1 MKKTFAFMLS
11 ILMLLSLCACSSAAA
26 ENSAPPTASVSASAK
41 VSPPAAV
48 TVPAP
53 EKSAA
58 PVPTESSVPSET
70 PAPSPAASAE
80 SEEPNGAEKY
90 VTVYRE
96 EKGEYTDSVGNRYEY
111 SYVIP
116 KFDLDGVNVS
126 MLNDEIITKLEPIV
140 DESLLSIRDG
150 FSISILSIGY
160 EAYLNGDI
168 VSLIVSIDCDTDYV
182 TKWVWNLDVSTKEG
196 VDGDYLFSLTDM
208 GADGTKLSDV
218 TAASVGKFYDEN
230 YPDRTAKPWLESFN
244 MTMDKEN
251 LAKTQYYFD
260 AEGQLT
266 GIVKMHVPAGAGCY
280 DTDVPMTR

>member
-26 ENSAPPTASVSASAK
+26 ESSAAQTPSVSASAK

-53 EKSAA
+53 EKSVAT
-58 PVPTESSVPSET
+58 VPTESAAPSET
-70 PAPSPAASAE
+70 PAPSPAAE

-90 VTVYRE
+90 ISVYRE
-96 EKGEYTDSVGNRYEY
+96 DKGEYKDSVGNSYWY

-116 KFDLDGVNVS
+116 MFDLDGVNVS

-140 DESLLSIRDG
+140 DESLLSIKDG

-182 TKWVWNLDVSTKEG
+182 TKWVWNLDISTKEG

>member
-26 ENSAPPTASVSASAK
+26 ESSAAQTPSVSASAK

-53 EKSAA
+53 EKSVAT
-58 PVPTESSVPSET
+58 VPTESAAPSET
-70 PAPSPAASAE
+70 PAPSPAAE

-90 VTVYRE
+90 ISVYRE
-96 EKGEYTDSVGNRYEY
+96 DKGEYKDSVGNSYWY

-116 KFDLDGVNVS
+116 MFDLDGVNVS

-140 DESLLSIRDG
+140 DESLLSIKDG

-244 MTMDKEN
+244 MTMEKEN

>member
-1 MKKTFAFMLS
+1 M
-11 ILMLLSLCACSSAAA
+11 
-26 ENSAPPTASVSASAK
+26 
-41 VSPPAAV
+41 
-48 TVPAP
+48 
-53 EKSAA
+53 
-58 PVPTESSVPSET
+58 
-70 PAPSPAASAE
+70 
-80 SEEPNGAEKY
+80 
-90 VTVYRE
+90 
-96 EKGEYTDSVGNRYEY
+96 DSVGNRYEY

-116 KFDLDGVNVS
+116 MFNLDGVNVS

>member
-1 MKKTFAFMLS
+1 M
-11 ILMLLSLCACSSAAA
+11 
-26 ENSAPPTASVSASAK
+26 
-41 VSPPAAV
+41 
-48 TVPAP
+48 
-53 EKSAA
+53 
-58 PVPTESSVPSET
+58 
-70 PAPSPAASAE
+70 
-80 SEEPNGAEKY
+80 
-90 VTVYRE
+90 
-96 EKGEYTDSVGNRYEY
+96 
-111 SYVIP
+111 
-116 KFDLDGVNVS
+116 FDLDGVNVS

-160 EAYLNGDI
+160 EAYLNSDI

-230 YPDRTAKPWLESFN
+230 YPDRMAKPWLESFN
-244 MTMDKEN
+244 MTMEKEN

>member
-26 ENSAPPTASVSASAK
+26 ENSAAQTPSVSASAK
-41 VSPPAAV
+41 VSPPA
-48 TVPAP
+48 VPT

-58 PVPTESSVPSET
+58 PVPTEAPVPSET

-80 SEEPNGAEKY
+80 SEEPNPAEKY

-96 EKGEYTDSVGNRYEY
+96 EKGEYKDSVGNSYEY

-116 KFDLDGVNVS
+116 KFDLDSVNVGL
-126 MLNDEIITKLEPIV
+126 LNEEIITKLEPIV
-140 DESLLSIRDG
+140 DESLLSIKDG

>member
-26 ENSAPPTASVSASAK
+26 ENSAVPTASVSASAK

-48 TVPAP
+48 TEPAP
-53 EKSAA
+53 DKSAA
-58 PVPTESSVPSET
+58 PVPTETPVPSET

-80 SEEPNGAEKY
+80 SEEPNPAEKY

-96 EKGEYTDSVGNRYEY
+96 EKGEYKDSVGNRYEY

>member
-1 MKKTFAFMLS
+1 MKKILAFSLS

-26 ENSAPPTASVSASAK
+26 ESSAPPTASVSASAK

-53 EKSAA
+53 DPSAS
-58 PVPTESSVPSET
+58 PSPSET
-70 PAPSPAASAE
+70 PAPSPAE

-90 VTVYRE
+90 ISVYRE
-96 EKGEYTDSVGNRYEY
+96 DKGEYKDSVGNSYWY

-116 KFDLDGVNVS
+116 MFDLDSVNVG

-140 DESLLSIRDG
+140 DESLLSIEDG

-168 VSLIVSIDCDTDYV
+168 VSLIVSIDYDTDYV
-182 TKWVWNLDVSTKEG
+182 AKWVWNLDVSTKQG
-196 VDGDYLFSLTDM
+196 VDGGDLFSLTDM

-218 TAASVGKFYDEN
+218 TAASVGKYYEEN
-230 YPDRTAKPWLESFN
+230 YPDRTTKPWLEPFN

-251 LAKTQYYFD
+251 LAQTQYYFD
-260 AEGQLT
+260 ANGQLT
-266 GIVKMHVPAGAGCY
+266 GIVKIHTPAGAGFY
-280 DTDVPMTR
+280 YTDVPMTR

>member
-1 MKKTFAFMLS
+1 MKKILAFSLS

-26 ENSAPPTASVSASAK
+26 ESSAPPTASVSASAK

-53 EKSAA
+53 DPSAS
-58 PVPTESSVPSET
+58 PSPSET
-70 PAPSPAASAE
+70 PAPSPAE

-90 VTVYRE
+90 ISVYRE
-96 EKGEYTDSVGNRYEY
+96 DKGEYKDSVGNSYCY

-116 KFDLDGVNVS
+116 MFDLDGVNVT
-126 MLNDEIITKLEPIV
+126 MLNDEIATKFEPIV
-140 DESLLSIRDG
+140 DESLLSIEDG

-168 VSLIVSIDCDTDYV
+168 VSLVVSIDYDTDYV
-182 TKWVWNLDVSTKEG
+182 VKWVWNLDVSTKEG
-196 VDGDYLFSLTDM
+196 VDGDDLFALTDM

-218 TAASVGKFYDEN
+218 TAASVGKYYEDN
-230 YPDRTAKPWLESFN
+230 YPDRTTSPWLEPFN

-251 LAKTQYYFD
+251 LAQTQYYFD
-260 AEGQLT
+260 ANGQLT

-280 DTDVPMTR
+280 DTDVAMTR

>member
-26 ENSAPPTASVSASAK
+26 ENSAVPTASVSASAK
-41 VSPPAAV
+41 VSPPA
-48 TVPAP
+48 VPT

-58 PVPTESSVPSET
+58 PVPTETPVPSET
-70 PAPSPAASAE
+70 PAPSSDASK
-80 SEEPNGAEKY
+80 SEVPNGAEKY
-90 VTVYRE
+90 ISVYRE
-96 EKGEYTDSVGNRYEY
+96 DKGEYKDSVGNSYWY

-116 KFDLDGVNVS
+116 MFDLDGVNVS

>member
-1 MKKTFAFMLS
+1 MKKTFVFMLS

-26 ENSAPPTASVSASAK
+26 ENSAVPTASVSASAK

-48 TVPAP
+48 TEPAP
-53 EKSAA
+53 DKSAA
-58 PVPTESSVPSET
+58 PVPTETPVPSEA
-70 PAPSPAASAE
+70 PAPSPDASK
-80 SEEPNGAEKY
+80 SEAPNGAEKY

-96 EKGEYTDSVGNRYEY
+96 EKGEYKDSVGNRYEY

-116 KFDLDGVNVS
+116 MFDLDGVNVS

-244 MTMDKEN
+244 MTMEKEN

-280 DTDVPMTR
+280 APDGPMTR

>member
-1 MKKTFAFMLS
+1 MKKTFAFILS
-11 ILMLLSLCACSSAAA
+11 VLTLLSLCACSSAAA
-26 ENSAPPTASVSASAK
+26 ENSAVPTASVSASAK

-48 TVPAP
+48 TEP
-53 EKSAA
+53 A
-58 PVPTESSVPSET
+58 PVPTESDAPSET
-70 PAPSPAASAE
+70 PAPSPDAE

-90 VTVYRE
+90 ISVYRE
-96 EKGEYTDSVGNRYEY
+96 DKGEYKDSVGNSYWY

-116 KFDLDGVNVS
+116 MFNLDGVNVGI
-126 MLNDEIITKLEPIV
+126 LNEEIITKLEPIV
-140 DESLLSIRDG
+140 DESLLSIKDG

-196 VDGDYLFSLTDM
+196 VDGDDLFSLTDM

-230 YPDRTAKPWLESFN
+230 YPDRTAKPWLDSFN
-244 MTMDKEN
+244 MTMEKEN

-260 AEGQLT
+260 ANGQLT

>member
-1 MKKTFAFMLS
+1 MKKMLAFMLS

-26 ENSAPPTASVSASAK
+26 ENSAVPTASVSASAK
-41 VSPPAAV
+41 VSPPA
-48 TVPAP
+48 VPT

-58 PVPTESSVPSET
+58 PVPTETPVPSET
-70 PAPSPAASAE
+70 PAPSPDASAE
-80 SEEPNGAEKY
+80 SEEPNPAEKY

-96 EKGEYTDSVGNRYEY
+96 EKGEYKDSVGNRYEY

>member
-26 ENSAPPTASVSASAK
+26 ENSAVPTASVSASAK
-41 VSPPAAV
+41 VSPPA
-48 TVPAP
+48 VPT

-58 PVPTESSVPSET
+58 PVPTETPVPSET
-70 PAPSPAASAE
+70 PAPSPDASAE
-80 SEEPNGAEKY
+80 SEEPNPAEKY

-96 EKGEYTDSVGNRYEY
+96 EKGEYKDSVGNRYEY

>member
-1 MKKTFAFMLS
+1 MKKIFAFMLS

-26 ENSAPPTASVSASAK
+26 ENSAAQTPSVSASAK

-53 EKSAA
+53 EKSVA
-58 PVPTESSVPSET
+58 PVPTESAAPSDA
-70 PAPSPAASAE
+70 PAPSPAAE

-280 DTDVPMTR
+280 DTDVAMTR

>member
-1 MKKTFAFMLS
+1 MKKIFAFMLS
-11 ILMLLSLCACSSAAA
+11 LLMLLSLCACSSASA
-26 ENSAPPTASVSASAK
+26 ENSAVPTSSVSASAK
-41 VSPPAAV
+41 VTPPAAV
-48 TVPAP
+48 TEPTP

-58 PVPTESSVPSET
+58 PDPAESPVPSES
-70 PAPSPAASAE
+70 PAPSPDVSAE

-90 VTVYRE
+90 ISVYRAD
-96 EKGEYTDSVGNRYEY
+96 KGEYKDSVGNSYWY

-116 KFDLDGVNVS
+116 MFDLDGVNVG

-140 DESLLSIRDG
+140 DESLLSIEDG

-168 VSLIVSIDCDTDYV
+168 VSLIVSIDYDTDYV
-182 TKWVWNLDVSTKEG
+182 AKWVWNLDVATKQG

-218 TAASVGKFYDEN
+218 TAASVGKYYEEN
-230 YPDRTAKPWLESFN
+230 YPDRTTKPWLEPFN

-251 LAKTQYYFD
+251 LAQTQYYFD
-260 AEGQLT
+260 DEGQLT
-266 GIVKMHVPAGAGCY
+266 GIVKIHTPAGAGFY
-280 DTDVPMTR
+280 YTDVPMTR

>member
-26 ENSAPPTASVSASAK
+26 ENSAVPTASVSASAK
-41 VSPPAAV
+41 VSPPA
-48 TVPAP
+48 VPT

-58 PVPTESSVPSET
+58 PVPTETPVPSDA
-70 PAPSPAASAE
+70 PAPSPDASK

-90 VTVYRE
+90 ISVYRE
-96 EKGEYTDSVGNRYEY
+96 DKGEYKDSVGNSYWY

-116 KFDLDGVNVS
+116 MFDLDGVNVS

-140 DESLLSIRDG
+140 DESLLSIKDG

>member
-1 MKKTFAFMLS
+1 MKKIFAFMLS

-26 ENSAPPTASVSASAK
+26 DNSAPPTASVSASAK

-48 TVPAP
+48 TEPAP

-58 PVPTESSVPSET
+58 PVPTETPVPSET

-116 KFDLDGVNVS
+116 KFDLDGVNVG

-182 TKWVWNLDVSTKEG
+182 TKWVWNLDVSTKE
-196 VDGDYLFSLTDM
+196 
-208 GADGTKLSDV
+208 GTKLSDV

>member
-1 MKKTFAFMLS
+1 MKKILAFSLS

-26 ENSAPPTASVSASAK
+26 ESSAPPTASVSASAK

-53 EKSAA
+53 DPSAS
-58 PVPTESSVPSET
+58 PSPSET
-70 PAPSPAASAE
+70 PAPSPAE

-90 VTVYRE
+90 ISVYRE
-96 EKGEYTDSVGNRYEY
+96 DKGEYKDAVGNSYCY

-116 KFDLDGVNVS
+116 MFDLDGVNVT
-126 MLNDEIITKLEPIV
+126 MLNDEIATKFEPIV
-140 DESLLSIRDG
+140 DESLLSIEDG

-168 VSLIVSIDCDTDYV
+168 VSLIVSIDYDTDYV
-182 TKWVWNLDVSTKEG
+182 VKWVWNLDVSTKEG
-196 VDGDYLFSLTDM
+196 VDGDDLFALTDM

-218 TAASVGKFYDEN
+218 TAASVGKYYEDN
-230 YPDRTAKPWLESFN
+230 YPDRTTKPWLEPFN

-251 LAKTQYYFD
+251 LAQTQYYFD
-260 AEGQLT
+260 ANGQLT
-266 GIVKMHVPAGAGCY
+266 GIVKIHTPAGAGFY
-280 DTDVPMTR
+280 YTDVPMTR

>member
-1 MKKTFAFMLS
+1 MKKMLAFMLS

-26 ENSAPPTASVSASAK
+26 ENSAVPTASVSASAK
-41 VSPPAAV
+41 VSPPA
-48 TVPAP
+48 VPT

-58 PVPTESSVPSET
+58 PVPTETPVPSET
-70 PAPSPAASAE
+70 PAPSPDASK
-80 SEEPNGAEKY
+80 SEAPNGAEKY

-96 EKGEYTDSVGNRYEY
+96 EKGEYMDSVGNRYEY

-196 VDGDYLFSLTDM
+196 VDGDYLFALTDM

>member
-1 MKKTFAFMLS
+1 MKKTFAFILS
-11 ILMLLSLCACSSAAA
+11 VLTLLSLCACSSAAA
-26 ENSAPPTASVSASAK
+26 ENSAVPTASVSASAK

-53 EKSAA
+53 DKSAA
-58 PVPTESSVPSET
+58 PVPTEAPASSET
-70 PAPSPAASAE
+70 PAPSPDASK
-80 SEEPNGAEKY
+80 SEVPNGAEKY
-90 VTVYRE
+90 INVYRE
-96 EKGEYTDSVGNRYEY
+96 DKGEYKDSVGNSYWY

-116 KFDLDGVNVS
+116 MFNLDGVNVS
-126 MLNDEIITKLEPIV
+126 ILNEEIITKLEPIV
-140 DESLLSIRDG
+140 DESLLSIKDG

-168 VSLIVSIDCDTDYV
+168 VSLIISIDCDTDYV

-244 MTMDKEN
+244 MTMEKEN

>member
-1 MKKTFAFMLS
+1 MKKTFAFILS
-11 ILMLLSLCACSSAAA
+11 VLTLLSLCACSSAAA
-26 ENSAPPTASVSASAK
+26 ENSAVPTASVSASAK

-48 TVPAP
+48 TEPAP
-53 EKSAA
+53 DKSAA
-58 PVPTESSVPSET
+58 PVPTEAPASSET
-70 PAPSPAASAE
+70 PAPSLDASK
-80 SEEPNGAEKY
+80 SEAPNGAEKY
-90 VTVYRE
+90 ITVCRE
-96 EKGEYTDSVGNRYEY
+96 EKGEYKDSVGNSYEY

-116 KFDLDGVNVS
+116 MFDLDSVNVGL
-126 MLNDEIITKLEPIV
+126 LNEEIITKLEPIV
-140 DESLLSIRDG
+140 DESLLSIKDG

-168 VSLIVSIDCDTDYV
+168 VSLIVSIDCDTDYE

-280 DTDVPMTR
+280 DTDVAMTR

>member
-26 ENSAPPTASVSASAK
+26 ESSVAQTPSVSASAK
-41 VSPPAAV
+41 VSPPA
-48 TVPAP
+48 VPT
-53 EKSAA
+53 EKSVA
-58 PVPTESSVPSET
+58 PVPTESAAPSET
-70 PAPSPAASAE
+70 PAPSPAAE

-90 VTVYRE
+90 ISVYRE
-96 EKGEYTDSVGNRYEY
+96 DKGEYKDSVGNSYWY

-116 KFDLDGVNVS
+116 MFDLDGVNVS

-140 DESLLSIRDG
+140 DESLLSIKDG

-182 TKWVWNLDVSTKEG
+182 TKWVWNLDISTKEG

-244 MTMDKEN
+244 MTMEKEN

>member
-1 MKKTFAFMLS
+1 MKKIIALLLS
-11 ILMLLSLCACSSAAA
+11 LLMLLSLCACSSASA
-26 ENSAPPTASVSASAK
+26 ENSAVPTASVSASAK

-48 TVPAP
+48 TEPAP

-58 PVPTESSVPSET
+58 PVPTES
-70 PAPSPAASAE
+70 PAPSSSPNVSAE
-80 SEEPNGAEKY
+80 DDEPNGAEKY
-90 VTVYRE
+90 ITVYRE
-96 EKGEYTDSVGNRYEY
+96 DKGEYKDSVGNSYWY

-116 KFDLDGVNVS
+116 MFDLDSVNVG

-140 DESLLSIRDG
+140 DESLLSIEDG

-168 VSLIVSIDCDTDYV
+168 VSLIVSIDYDTDYV
-182 TKWVWNLDVSTKEG
+182 AKWVWNLDVSTKQG

-218 TAASVGKFYDEN
+218 TAASVGKYYEDN
-230 YPDRTAKPWLESFN
+230 YPDRTTKPWLEPFN

-251 LAKTQYYFD
+251 LAQTQYYFD
-260 AEGQLT
+260 AKGQLT
-266 GIVKMHVPAGAGCY
+266 GIVKIHTPAGAGFY
-280 DTDVPMTR
+280 YTDVPMTR

>member
-26 ENSAPPTASVSASAK
+26 ESSAAQTPSVSASAK

-53 EKSAA
+53 EKSVAT
-58 PVPTESSVPSET
+58 VPTESAAPSET
-70 PAPSPAASAE
+70 PAPSPAAE

-90 VTVYRE
+90 ISVYRE
-96 EKGEYTDSVGNRYEY
+96 DKGEYKDSVGNSYWY

-116 KFDLDGVNVS
+116 MFDLDGVNVS

-244 MTMDKEN
+244 MTMGKEN